1 MATCG
6 AAGMEMMVPLLSGS
20 HQEPFTSFLRGI
32 CDHVDGFLHNHFY
45 IEGYICVSLSGICVS
60 LSGVYVYSVFSLI
73 KSTSL
78 LIKY

>member
-45 IEGYICVSLSGICVS
+45 IEGYICVSLSG
-60 LSGVYVYSVFSLI
+60 VYVYSVFSLI